1 METVISLK
9 DIKKSYGDKV
19 KTEVLH
25 GIDLDINKGEFCAL
39 IGQSGS
45 GKTTLLNIMGLLDKP
60 TSGTIALFGKQIEN
74 TSIDEIAAIRGRTI
88 GFVFQFHHL
97 IGAFNA
103 LENVMMPMM
112 ASSGGLATKA
122 MKERARYL
130 LDAVGMSDRLTYK
143 PDEIS
148 GGQRQ
153 RVSIARALAMD
164 PKIIL
169 ADEPT
174 GNLDTAMSNE
184 VFSLLRKINSEQKT
198 SFLIVTHDT
207 KVASSCDRTVEI
219 VDGKLV

>member
-1 METVISLK
+1 METVISLRN
-9 DIKKSYGDKV
+9 IKKSYGDKV

-60 TSGTIALFGKQIEN
+60 TSGTIVLFGKQIEN

-184 VFSLLRKINSEQKT
+184 VFSLLRKINLEQKT
-198 SFLIVTHDT
+198 SFLIVTHDS
-207 KVASSCDRTVEI
+207 KVASACDRTVEI

>member
-1 METVISLK
+1 MEPVISMRN
-9 DIKKSYGDKV
+9 IKKSYGEKV

-25 GIDLDINKGEFCAL
+25 GIDLDIEEGEFCAL
-39 IGQSGS
+39 VGQSGS
-45 GKTTLLNIMGLLDKP
+45 GKTTLLNITGLLDKP
-60 TSGTIALFGKQIEN
+60 TSGTISIFGKHIEN
-74 TSIDEIAAIRGRTI
+74 ATDAEITAIRGRTI

-97 IGAFNA
+97 ISAFNS
-103 LENVMMPMM
+103 LENVMLPMM
-112 ASSGGLATKA
+112 AATGGLATKA
-122 MKERARYL
+122 MKEKAKYL

-153 RVSIARALAMD
+153 RVSIARALSMD

-184 VFSLLRKINSEQKT
+184 VFSLLRKINLEQKT
-198 SFLIVTHDT
+198 SFLIVTHDSS
-207 KVASSCDRTVEI
+207 VAAACDRTVGI

>member
-174 GNLDTAMSNE
+174 GNLDTVMSNE

>member
-1 METVISLK
+1 M
-9 DIKKSYGDKV
+9 KKSYGDKV

>member
-1 METVISLK
+1 METVISLRN
-9 DIKKSYGDKV
+9 IKKSYGDKV

-184 VFSLLRKINSEQKT
+184 VFSLLRKINLEQKT
-198 SFLIVTHDT
+198 SFLIVTHDS
-207 KVASSCDRTVEI
+207 KVASACDRTVEI

>member
-1 METVISLK
+1 V
-9 DIKKSYGDKV
+9 
-19 KTEVLH
+19 
-25 GIDLDINKGEFCAL
+25 
-39 IGQSGS
+39 
-45 GKTTLLNIMGLLDKP
+45 
-60 TSGTIALFGKQIEN
+60 LFGKQIEN
-74 TSIDEIAAIRGRTI
+74 ASIDEIAAIRGRTI

-112 ASSGGLATKA
+112 AATGGLATKA

-184 VFSLLRKINSEQKT
+184 VFSLLRKINLEQKT
-198 SFLIVTHDT
+198 SFLIVTHDS
-207 KVASSCDRTVEI
+207 KVASACDRTVEI

>member
-1 METVISLK
+1 METVISLRN
-9 DIKKSYGDKV
+9 IKKSYGDKV

-25 GIDLDINKGEFCAL
+25 GIDLDISKGEFCAL
-39 IGQSGS
+39 VGQSGS

-74 TSIDEIAAIRGRTI
+74 ASIDEIAAIRGRTI

-112 ASSGGLATKA
+112 AATGGLATKA

-153 RVSIARALAMD
+153 RVSIARALSMD

-184 VFSLLRKINSEQKT
+184 VFSLLRKINLEQKT

>member
-1 METVISLK
+1 METVISLRN
-9 DIKKSYGDKV
+9 IKKSYGDKV

-25 GIDLDINKGEFCAL
+25 GIDLDISKGEFCAL
-39 IGQSGS
+39 VGQSGS

-74 TSIDEIAAIRGRTI
+74 ASIDEIAAIRGRTI

-112 ASSGGLATKA
+112 AATGGLATKA

-169 ADEPT
+169 ADEQT

-184 VFSLLRKINSEQKT
+184 V
-198 SFLIVTHDT
+198 
-207 KVASSCDRTVEI
+207 
-219 VDGKLV
+219 

>member
-184 VFSLLRKINSEQKT
+184 VFSLLRKINLEQKT
-198 SFLIVTHDT
+198 SFLIVTHDS
-207 KVASSCDRTVEI
+207 KVASACDRTVEI